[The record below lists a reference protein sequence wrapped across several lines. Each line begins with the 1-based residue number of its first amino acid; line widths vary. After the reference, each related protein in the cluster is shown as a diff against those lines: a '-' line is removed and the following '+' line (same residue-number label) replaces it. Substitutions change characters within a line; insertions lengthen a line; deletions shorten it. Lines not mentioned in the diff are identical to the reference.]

1 MNKENAIERMREL
14 VRARVPFLHQGRDF
28 NGIDCIG
35 ALAYALEY
43 KDPIPTYPRD
53 PVNGELEKEL
63 GRILGAPLITV
74 QKYEPIDN
82 YTVLQ
87 PLDILAMQYRG
98 PIRHVAM
105 AVPHVSIPG
114 VLSVI
119 HTDSRL
125 GRVTEHILDPKWL
138 RRIVK
143 VWRP

>member
-1 MNKENAIERMREL
+1 MREL
-14 VRARVPFLHQGRDF
+14 VEARVPFMHQGRDF
-28 NGIDCIG
+28 DGIDCIG
-35 ALAYALEY
+35 ALAYALDY
-43 KDPIPTYPRD
+43 KDPLPVYPRD

-63 GRILGAPLITV
+63 GRILGAPLFTV
-74 QKYEPIDN
+74 QKYEPISD
-82 YTVLQ
+82 YSMLQ

-105 AVPHVSIPG
+105 AVPHIAIPG

-125 GRVTEHILDPKWL
+125 GRVTEHILDQKWL